1 MINSLLPMLAGLTP
15 TQLENLAFD
24 LLQLLG
30 LRNCVWRTPG
40 RDGGRDIQGASID
53 SDFSGHT
60 RTESWYVD
68 CKRYASSVAWPV
80 VWEKISYAESNN
92 ADVLLVVTNS
102 SLSPQA
108 IDEVNRW
115 NRSRKKP
122 SVRFWNGAE
131 LEARLRIFPELLIKY
146 GLSRDPAA
154 DAAASLLPLT
164 RILMKYSNSAA
175 AAAVFESHVEKY
187 YEVTH
192 AVSEL
197 ISARLEEIEYTG
209 GTKAA
214 SFRPEDDSYEWLPR
228 AVATAIADFDRYV
241 CRALVSLLR
250 CHGASPRR
258 AHKADNR
265 ITLGLEGSYNGSE
278 ADLKSIAF
286 WGGIRVRLGAA
297 REKLEIEY
305 D

>member
-1 MINSLLPMLAGLTP
+1 MINSLLPMLNQLTP

-40 RDGGRDIQGASID
+40 RDGGRDIQGASIE

-68 CKRYASSVAWPV
+68 CKRYANSVAWPV
-80 VWEKISYAESNN
+80 VWEKISYAESND

-115 NRSRKKP
+115 NQIRKKP
-122 SVRFWNGAE
+122 SVRFWNGTE
-131 LEARLRIFPELLIKY
+131 LESRLRIFPELLVKY

-164 RILMKYSNSAA
+164 RILMKYSNAAA

-197 ISARLEEIEYTG
+197 ISVRLEEIENTG
-209 GTKAA
+209 GPKVS
-214 SFRPEDDSYEWLPR
+214 SFRPEDDSYVWLPM
-228 AVATAIADFDRYV
+228 ATAMQMADLDRYV

-250 CHGASPRR
+250 CHGACPSQ
-258 AHKADNR
+258 AHKADRR
-265 ITLGLEGSYNGSE
+265 ITVTLEDSYNGSD

-286 WGGIRVRLGAA
+286 WGGLRVELATA
-297 REKLEIEY
+297 REILEIEH